1 MVSPFQTS
9 APNPEVLPS
18 LEEAARKAEVTA
30 QLKHLQEPILGND
43 LVSLGMVRHLRV
55 VDDYVYLRLYVG
67 THQLALEHQVQQ
79 SLSTLPWVKQVYVQV
94 CTISGVR
101 TTLAVASGKGGVG
114 KSTTAVQLAIAL
126 TRTGAKVGLLDAD
139 IYGPNVPQLLGLG
152 QAQVEVV
159 ETLEGQRFVPL
170 EAQGIKL
177 MSVGLLAEPDHPLA
191 WRGPV
196 LPKIL
201 TQFIQQVA
209 WGELD
214 YLLVD
219 LPPGTGD
226 AQITLVQ
233 ESPIC
238 GVIMVT
244 TPHAIALADLRRSVH
259 MFRQVGVP
267 VLGLIENMSYLACP
281 CCDTRT
287 PIFGSGGG
295 AQIAAELSVPLWG
308 QVPIDPG
315 LSEAGRA
322 VLTANSLLTGIF
334 DPIAQGLNRTFGEWG
349 SRD

>member
-1 MVSPFQTS
+1 MVSPVQTS
-9 APNPEVLPS
+9 APAPEKTLPS
-18 LEEAARKAEVTA
+18 PEEAARKAEVTN
-30 QLKHLQEPILGND
+30 QLKHLQAPTLGND
-43 LVSLGMVRHLRV
+43 LVSLGMVRNLRV
-55 VDDYVYLRLYVG
+55 VGDYVYLRLYVG
-67 THQLALEHQVQQ
+67 AHQLVLEHQVQQ
-79 SLSTLPWVKQVYVQV
+79 SLSELPWVKKVYVQV
-94 CTISGVR
+94 CTIPGVR
-101 TTLAVASGKGGVG
+101 TTLAIASGKGGVG

-159 ETLEGQRFVPL
+159 ETPNGQRFVPL
-170 EAQGIKL
+170 EVHGIKL

-196 LPKIL
+196 LHKIL

-244 TPHAIALADLRRSVH
+244 TPHAIALADLRRSIH
-259 MFRQVGVP
+259 MFHQVGVP

-295 AQIAAELSVPLWG
+295 TQIAAELSVPLWG
-308 QVPIDPG
+308 QVPIDPSLSTAGEKG
-315 LSEAGRA
+315 LDSD
-322 VLTANSLLTGIF
+322 SLLQGIF
-334 DPIAQGLNRTFGEWG
+334 DPIAQGLNGTFG
-349 SRD
+349 D

>member
-1 MVSPFQTS
+1 MASPFQTS
-9 APNPEVLPS
+9 APAPEETIPGH
-18 LEEAARKAEVTA
+18 EEAARKAEVTA
-30 QLKHLQEPILGND
+30 QLKHLHEPTLGND

-55 VDDYVYLRLYVG
+55 VGDYVYLRLYVG
-67 THQLALEHQVQQ
+67 AHQLALQGQVEQYLQQ
-79 SLSTLPWVKQVYVQV
+79 LPWVKKVYVQL
-94 CTISGVR
+94 CTIPGVR
-101 TTLAVASGKGGVG
+101 TTLAIASGKGGVG

-126 TRTGAKVGLLDAD
+126 TRTGARVGLLDAD
-139 IYGPNVPQLLGLG
+139 IYGPNVPHLLGLSK
-152 QAQVEVV
+152 AQVEVV
-159 ETLEGQRFVPL
+159 ETPEGQRFVPL
-170 EAQGIKL
+170 EVHGLKL
-177 MSVGLLAEPDHPLA
+177 MSVGLLADPDHPLA

-196 LPKIL
+196 LHKIL

-244 TPHAIALADLRRSVH
+244 TPHAIALADLRRSIH

-267 VLGLIENMSYLACP
+267 VLGLIENMSYLVCP
-281 CCDTRT
+281 CCNART

-315 LSEAGRA
+315 LSAAGEAVPTTASHLKA
-322 VLTANSLLTGIF
+322 VF
-334 DPIAQGLNRTFGEWG
+334 DPIAQGLNRTFEA
-349 SRD
+349 